1 MESERNRSTLDR
13 ILDGLSIGQYS
24 TMGALHNATDGDS
37 KTSMWDGF
45 TQGLQAGN
53 PFGNGHREWEYSFA
67 DTLTS
72 FSKIHLDASM
82 SCADDPVP
90 LGPAIV
96 AERAARL
103 CQAAEETATD
113 EQKRHLT
120 YVIGTEVPV
129 PGGEASTIGSVHV
142 TRAQDAAATLETHEA
157 AFRKL
162 GLNAALER
170 VIAIVVQPGVEF
182 DHTQIIHYQPE
193 ALKALSAWIEGTPM
207 VTAKRTQLITSLVR
221 PTGHWCATI
230 TPS

>member
-1 MESERNRSTLDR
+1 
-13 ILDGLSIGQYS
+13 
-24 TMGALHNATDGDS
+24 
-37 KTSMWDGF
+37 
-45 TQGLQAGN
+45 
-53 PFGNGHREWEYSFA
+53 
-67 DTLTS
+67 
-72 FSKIHLDASM
+72 M

-90 LGPAIV
+90 LDPVV

-142 TRAQDAAATLETHEA
+142 TPPRMRRQRWKPMKPPSASWV
-157 AFRKL
+157 
-162 GLNAALER
+162 AALER

-193 ALKALSAWIEGTPM
+193 AAKALSAWIEGTPM
-207 VTAKRTQLITSLVR
+207 VYEAHSTDYQSRQAYRALVR
-221 PTGHWCATI
+221 DHYAILKVGPALTFALREAI
-230 TPS
+230 LPSRKWKMSWSLRSPAAA